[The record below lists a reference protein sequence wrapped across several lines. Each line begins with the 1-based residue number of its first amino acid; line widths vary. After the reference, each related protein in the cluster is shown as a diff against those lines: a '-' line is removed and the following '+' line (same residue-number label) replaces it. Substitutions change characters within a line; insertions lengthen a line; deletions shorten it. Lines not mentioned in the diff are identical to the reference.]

1 MRIEHTIDIEASAER
16 VWELTEDVE
25 RWPQLTPTITRV
37 ERLDQEPLRLG
48 ATARIKQPRQR
59 PAVWTV
65 TELDPP
71 QRFAWTT
78 KVFTVTMTGSHH
90 IEPTPSG
97 CQNHLAVELS
107 GFGSTVFGKL
117 FGRQLT
123 AAIATENQGFKK
135 AAEQSFSPPRP

>member
-1 MRIEHTIDIEASAER
+1 

-25 RWPQLTPTITRV
+25 RWPQLTPTITSV
-37 ERLDQEPLRLG
+37 ERLDGGPLRLG

-65 TELDPP
+65 IELDPP
-71 QRFAWTT
+71 RRFAWATR
-78 KVFTVTMTGSHH
+78 VFTITMTGSHE

-97 CQNHLAVELS
+97 CRNHLAVELT

-117 FGRQLT
+117 FGRQLA

-135 AAEQSFSPPRP
+135 AAEQSVSPPRT

>member
-1 MRIEHTIDIEASAER
+1 MEHTIDIEASVDR

-25 RWPQLTPTITRV
+25 RWPEVTPTITSV
-37 ERLDQEPLRLG
+37 ERLDDGPLRLG

-65 TELDPP
+65 TAFDPP
-71 QRFAWTT
+71 RRFAWAT
-78 KVFTVTMTGSHH
+78 KVLTVTMTGSHE

-97 CQNHLAVELS
+97 CRNHLAIELS

-117 FGRQLT
+117 FGRQLA
-123 AAIATENQGFKK
+123 AAIATENESFKK
-135 AAEQSFSPPRP
+135 AAEHSVSPPRT